1 MADKTRKDEIFE
13 EAMEKYGVK
22 LDRRSPLEV
31 LEDKLDR
38 LSKKAK
44 NPEPEKKEVAKVAR
58 TIRNKKTGNTFG
70 PLPGWGNNPDFEVIE
85 WETEDGND

>member
-1 MADKTRKDEIFE
+1 MADKTRKDE

-22 LDRRSPLEV
+22 FDRRSPLDV

-38 LSKKAK
+38 LSKKAQ
-44 NPEPEKKEVAKVAR
+44 NPEPVKKEVAKVAR

-70 PLPGWGNNPDFEVIE
+70 PLPGWEDNPNFEVIE
-85 WETEDGND
+85 WENE

>member
-13 EAMEKYGVK
+13 EAKEKYGVK

-38 LSKKAK
+38 LTKKAEH
-44 NPEPEKKEVAKVAR
+44 PEPEKKDVVKVAR
-58 TIRNKKTGNTFG
+58 TIRNKKTGNMFG
-70 PLPGWGNNPDFEVIE
+70 PLPGWENNPNFEVIE
-85 WETEDGND
+85 WENQ

>member
-13 EAMEKYGVK
+13 EAKEKYGVK
-22 LDRRSPLEV
+22 LDRRSLLEV

-38 LSKKAK
+38 LAKKAK
-44 NPEPEKKEVAKVAR
+44 DPEPEKVEVKKVPR

-70 PLPGWGNNPDFEVIE
+70 PLKGWESNPNFEVIE
-85 WETEDGND
+85 WENE

>member
-13 EAMEKYGVK
+13 EAKEKYGVK

-38 LSKKAK
+38 LAKKEK
-44 NPEPEKKEVAKVAR
+44 DPEPEKVEVKKVPR

-70 PLPGWGNNPDFEVIE
+70 PLKGWENNPNFEVIE
-85 WETEDGND
+85 WENE

>member
-13 EAMEKYGVK
+13 EAKEKYGVK

-38 LSKKAK
+38 LEKKAK
-44 NPEPEKKEVAKVAR
+44 NPEPEKVEVKKVPR
-58 TIRNKKTGNTFG
+58 TIRNKTTGNTFG
-70 PLPGWGNNPDFEVIE
+70 PLPGWETNPNFEVIE
-85 WETEDGND
+85 WENE

>member
-22 LDRRSPLEV
+22 LDRQSPLEV

-44 NPEPEKKEVAKVAR
+44 TPSQR
-58 TIRNKKTGNTFG
+58 RKT
-70 PLPGWGNNPDFEVIE
+70 L
-85 WETEDGND
+85 

>member
-1 MADKTRKDEIFE
+1 MAVKTRKDEIFE
-13 EAMEKYGVK
+13 EAMDKYGVK

-38 LSKKAK
+38 LSEKAK
-44 NPEPEKKEVAKVAR
+44 NPEPEKKNVVKIAR
-58 TIRNKKTGNTFG
+58 AIRNTKTGNTFG
-70 PLPGWGNNPDFEVIE
+70 PLPGWEKNPDFEVIE

>member
-13 EAMEKYGVK
+13 EAKEKYGVK

-38 LSKKAK
+38 LTKKAK
-44 NPEPEKKEVAKVAR
+44 DPEPEKKDVVKVAR

-70 PLPGWGNNPDFEVIE
+70 LLPGWENNPNFEVIE
-85 WETEDGND
+85 WENQ